1 MHYLIELTTP
11 GLTRPRYL
19 KAQQK
24 KRIIT
29 TRHRINARKFNE
41 LEKAL
46 DFVIDNA
53 ANYRYTFKVTVQND

>member
-11 GLTRPRYL
+11 GRTRPRYL
-19 KAQQK
+19 KAQQT

-29 TRHRINARKFNE
+29 TRHQANARKFNE
-41 LEKAL
+41 LENAL